1 MTIAKAKLIGFN
13 YPGVGPEGYVR
24 IQQSAWADVEQQLA
38 DIIEGGLTDNLVYG
52 ATTVSI
58 AVDYDV
64 APGQPMVTAV
74 EATVAD
80 LVVRLPA
87 NNAAGV
93 TLGKPYQVQNIGAIP
108 FALASSVGEVLVPVL
123 APGEIASASAVA
135 GASAN
140 DPWAVAV
147 WTTKATLVDAEA
159 GTGGGYLDPA
169 LTHAAIAANRT
180 RDMLYGGNA
189 YAAQVWHDRGNLSGT
204 VAPLVAGA
212 SNKQYGLVT
221 GSVAISAMPSQ
232 GSVLFWL
239 LQDPTGG
246 HAIDLTGWAWSGHV
260 TVNTGANQHTLL
272 WLENNPINGNVVLQV
287 TPPGLYS

>member
-1 MTIAKAKLIGFN
+1 MTIAQAKLIGFN
-13 YPGVGPEGYVR
+13 YPGVGPDGYVN
-24 IQQSAWADVEQQLA
+24 ISQSAWADVEQQLA
-38 DIIEGGLTDNLVYG
+38 DIVEGGLTDNLVYG

-58 AVDYDV
+58 DVDYDV

-74 EATVAD
+74 EATLAD

-147 WTTKATLVDAEA
+147 WTTKATLADAQA

-169 LTHAAIAANRT
+169 LTHAAIDANRL
-180 RDMLYGGNA
+180 R
-189 YAAQVWHDRGNLSGT
+189 AAVQWGSDTFHYQGTYNRGNVSGNFQPMQDG
-204 VAPLVAGA
+204 VSNDQVLV
-212 SNKQYGLVT
+212 VT
-221 GSVAISAMPSQ
+221 GSITVLAMPSQ
-232 GSVLFWL
+232 GSAVVRFH
-239 LQDPTGG
+239 QDATGG
-246 HAIDLTGWAWSGHV
+246 HAIVLSNFVFWQTV
-260 TVNTGANQHTLL
+260 QVNTGASQDTVLHFKNDG
-272 WLENNPINGNVVLQV
+272 IGNFVFQV
-287 TPPGLYS
+287 QPSDLY